1 MKTFTE
7 TTEQVRSRIIQNDE
21 QGLREHSAKNYL
33 KRLYEFNVNSITELN
48 EEDLSMFVRSLQVL
62 EGR

>member
-21 QGLREHSAKNYL
+21 QALREQSAQNYL
-33 KRLYEFNVNSITELN
+33 KRLQEFNVNSITELN
-48 EEDLSMFVRSLQVL
+48 EEELFMFVRSLRVL

>member
-21 QGLREHSAKNYL
+21 QELREQSAKNYL

>member
-21 QGLREHSAKNYL
+21 QGLREQSAKNYL

>member
-21 QGLREHSAKNYL
+21 QALREQSAKNYL
-33 KRLYEFNVNSITELN
+33 KRLAEFNVNSITELN
-48 EEDLSMFVRSLQVL
+48 EEELSMFIRSLRVL
-62 EGR
+62 EGQ

>member
-21 QGLREHSAKNYL
+21 QSLREQSAKNYL
-33 KRLYEFNVNSITELN
+33 KRLEEFNVNSITELN
-48 EEDLSMFVRSLQVL
+48 EEDLSMFVRSLRAL
-62 EGR
+62 EG

>member
-21 QGLREHSAKNYL
+21 QALREQSAKNYL
-33 KRLYEFNVNSITELN
+33 KRLQEFNVNSITELN
-48 EEDLSMFVRSLQVL
+48 EEELSRFVRSLRVL